1 MTKTTTAALPP
12 ELAGL
17 AKPPRCRF
25 GAVEWFQGQRR
36 FAVRLDDYQAGY
48 CRDAGGW
55 GYEWRLGDLKAR
67 GPTAAYARSAI
78 KDVCGGRLGAGRA
91 RRGAGG
97 PTSGD
102 FLHQCC
108 VISPTAGP
116 STWRAPGLVASPGPA
131 AFLRPINPE
140 HVAKRLPGRA
150 RGRPMRPGES
160 RQRRPLARQGRLRET
175 VPLGADGLATL
186 EGGAGVAL
194 VVGSDGRFCPAL
206 EGRRVRTDRAAPVV
220 GQG

>member
-48 CRDAGGW
+48 CLDAGGPW

-78 KDVCGGRLGAGRA
+78 KDVVADAWARA
-91 RRGAGG
+91 VLAE
-97 PTSGD
+97 
-102 FLHQCC
+102 
-108 VISPTAGP
+108 A
-116 STWRAPGLVASPGPA
+116 RAA
-131 AFLRPINPE
+131 
-140 HVAKRLPGRA
+140 RA
-150 RGRPMRPGES
+150 
-160 RQRRPLARQGRLRET
+160 
-175 VPLGADGLATL
+175 
-186 EGGAGVAL
+186 GGAGNAIYESVTLRRRGSKTFNRIGVLEEAAWDLDASGYDADEPLRLAVAHVIARDLANLPDGWRSEAAGERRILELLSL
-194 VVGSDGRFCPAL
+194 VGRVSGWA
-206 EGRRVRTDRAAPVV
+206 
-220 GQG
+220 